1 MSFPESVSLETIMQ
15 DPPAGK
21 TIVLVGSRKTVEDAF
36 VRHTEALEE
45 KGVTLI
51 CQSLSGGQERMQA
64 EFIAA
69 AAPTLWLLTPWTY
82 EGVELP
88 QGTANNLVCF
98 TLPFDHPNH
107 PVLSRRALHYRNAF
121 GEYSLPRL
129 KARLFR
135 ILRTF
140 ARHATG
146 DATVQVCDDRLK
158 TKKYGPE
165 VRSHLEQYAADTEKK
180 TEVEQM
186 KLL

>member
-1 MSFPESVSLETIMQ
+1 
-15 DPPAGK
+15 
-21 TIVLVGSRKTVEDAF
+21 
-36 VRHTEALEE
+36 
-45 KGVTLI
+45 
-51 CQSLSGGQERMQA
+51 MQA